1 MKLELISICAPWR
14 NRRSISKCRFTGEVT
29 NIIARY
35 ISKLPEYQ
43 DCEIISMG
51 PFGICA
57 TCTVLIK
64 RNDDYIGS
72 LTVDYGTEGKFNYVD
87 YNAPKTNA
95 FKPGTIGDMNGLNHP
110 RKPLPASMDEI
121 LNLIFSGKGR

>member
-1 MKLELISICAPWR
+1 
-14 NRRSISKCRFTGEVT
+14 
-29 NIIARY
+29 
-35 ISKLPEYQ
+35 
-43 DCEIISMG
+43 MG

-57 TCTVLIK
+57 TCTVLVK

-72 LTVDYGTEGKFNYVD
+72 LTVDYGTEEKFNYVD

-121 LNLIFSGKGR
+121 LNLIFSERGR